1 MSNNNDHIITMNSTI
16 SDEQKKIKQIL
27 DSVVESEQS
36 AAASNKKQT
45 KNENNKSKTTKNGKS
60 LDNNITYLSNEY
72 KKKLNMHSKSSE
84 LDDDYLENVL
94 NAQDRRSS
102 WSKIHTQRSYIPS
115 LTAICMYI
123 FIYFSFFYHIILN

>member
-1 MSNNNDHIITMNSTI
+1 MSINNDHIITMNSTI
-16 SDEQKKIKQIL
+16 SDEQKKIKKIL

-36 AAASNKKQT
+36 AAASAANNKKQT

-60 LDNNITYLSNEY
+60 FDNNITYLSNEY

-123 FIYFSFFYHIILN
+123 FIFYHIILN